1 MCIEKIVQQKC
12 CAFLGEC
19 LVQKLR
25 ILFAAA
31 CFMLFAATASAA
43 MVTTTG
49 QGGSE
54 RDALHDAMRNAIE
67 QQVGVLVDSK
77 TYVQNYKVI
86 HDQIFTHSEGYI
98 KSYSI
103 VNKQY
108 VNAIYSVTIQADV
121 ASDILNTDLMNKLQK
136 QQVVRANM
144 QDPRVGVIVMEND
157 GTENSAL
164 ESKLMKGLANNGFS
178 RIVDMRQIDA
188 SVKNRISDAV
198 FEDDM
203 DLAQMLKS
211 QFNADYLVM
220 GYIDKT
226 SDAVSVPG
234 DIPFVNS
241 LQNVVVT
248 ISIRMLNTNTGEV
261 VYADSFEGQAFDFG
275 AKAEQEAMKKA
286 SKNIVKELSR
296 SALKKAANPE
306 QHITLIVTNGA
317 LGTMS
322 EAYNRI
328 SSISGVNGVY
338 VRSTQAGNIQM
349 DVDYYGT
356 AYDLAQALE
365 RSGIGISEM
374 NSEYIRI

>member
-1 MCIEKIVQQKC
+1 
-12 CAFLGEC
+12 
-19 LVQKLR
+19 
-25 ILFAAA
+25 
-31 CFMLFAATASAA
+31 
-43 MVTTTG
+43 
-49 QGGSE
+49 
-54 RDALHDAMRNAIE
+54 
-67 QQVGVLVDSK
+67 
-77 TYVQNYKVI
+77 
-86 HDQIFTHSEGYI
+86 
-98 KSYSI
+98 
-103 VNKQY
+103 
-108 VNAIYSVTIQADV
+108 
-121 ASDILNTDLMNKLQK
+121 
-136 QQVVRANM
+136 
-144 QDPRVGVIVMEND
+144 
-157 GTENSAL
+157 
-164 ESKLMKGLANNGFS
+164 
-178 RIVDMRQIDA
+178 
-188 SVKNRISDAV
+188 
-198 FEDDM
+198 M

-338 VRSTQAGNIQM
+338 VRSTQSGNIQM

-356 AYDLAQALE
+356 TYDLAQALE

>member
-1 MCIEKIVQQKC
+1 
-12 CAFLGEC
+12 
-19 LVQKLR
+19 
-25 ILFAAA
+25 
-31 CFMLFAATASAA
+31 
-43 MVTTTG
+43 
-49 QGGSE
+49 
-54 RDALHDAMRNAIE
+54 
-67 QQVGVLVDSK
+67 
-77 TYVQNYKVI
+77 
-86 HDQIFTHSEGYI
+86 
-98 KSYSI
+98 
-103 VNKQY
+103 
-108 VNAIYSVTIQADV
+108 
-121 ASDILNTDLMNKLQK
+121 
-136 QQVVRANM
+136 
-144 QDPRVGVIVMEND
+144 MEND

-338 VRSTQAGNIQM
+338 VRSTQSGNIQM

>member
-1 MCIEKIVQQKC
+1 MCIEKFVQQRC
-12 CAFLGEC
+12 CTFLGEC

-31 CFMLFAATASAA
+31 CFMFIAATASAA

-67 QQVGVLVDSK
+67 QQVGMLVDSK

-198 FEDDM
+198 FEEDM

-306 QHITLIVTNGA
+306 QHITLIITNGA

-322 EAYNRI
+322 EAYNLI

-338 VRSTQAGNIQM
+338 VRSTQSGNIQM

>member
-1 MCIEKIVQQKC
+1 
-12 CAFLGEC
+12 
-19 LVQKLR
+19 VQKLR

-31 CFMLFAATASAA
+31 CFMLITATASAA

-286 SKNIVKELSR
+286 SKNIVKEFSR

-338 VRSTQAGNIQM
+338 VRSTQSGNIQM